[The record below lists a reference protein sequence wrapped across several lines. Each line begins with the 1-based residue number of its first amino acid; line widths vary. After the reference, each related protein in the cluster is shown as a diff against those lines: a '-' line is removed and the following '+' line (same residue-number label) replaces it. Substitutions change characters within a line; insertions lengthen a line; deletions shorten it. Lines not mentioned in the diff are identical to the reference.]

1 MRALQ
6 RLTLTAI
13 LAAGFISPFADAA
26 QADDEQAIKQV
37 EARWQDAWNRH
48 DVDALA
54 ALFTEDASFV
64 QVAGRRWDG
73 PEDIRK
79 NHALVHAM
87 QFKESVWTNR
97 DLDIRFLAPDIA
109 LIHQTWSMAGD
120 KNPDGT
126 PRPPR
131 DGIFTQVFVKRDGK
145 WLITASQNTN
155 IIVIPGS
162 SVAGSVPTK

>member
-1 MRALQ
+1 MRALY
-6 RLTLTAI
+6 RLTLAAI
-13 LAAGFISPFADAA
+13 VSAGFISPLAIAA
-26 QADDEQAIKQV
+26 QADDEQAIKLV
-37 EARWQDAWNRH
+37 EAGWQDAWNRH
-48 DVDALA
+48 DMDALA

-73 PEDIRK
+73 TAEIRK
-79 NHALVHAM
+79 NHALLHAM

-97 DLDIRFLAPDIA
+97 DLDIRFLAPDVA

-162 SVAGSVPTK
+162 AVAGSMPAK